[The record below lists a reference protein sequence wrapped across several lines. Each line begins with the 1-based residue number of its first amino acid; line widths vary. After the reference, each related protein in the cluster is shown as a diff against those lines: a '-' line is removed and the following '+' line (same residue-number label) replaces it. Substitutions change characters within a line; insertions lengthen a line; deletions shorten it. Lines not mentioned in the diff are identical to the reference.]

1 MWGVVVDA
9 AEIAGHPGKAAAGR
23 EGYGV
28 AKDDPPPCGHCA
40 GSGRVTYQRPRQRED
55 GSVTWVDSVENCHV
69 CDGTGLCR

>member
-1 MWGVVVDA
+1 M
-9 AEIAGHPGKAAAGR
+9 
-23 EGYGV
+23 